1 MKDAKHIGA
10 YACAMDCGG
19 RTFRR
24 HFAIKHIFIQI
35 APDLAAGSE
44 RCRPGQVTFLQH
56 CRASGHIVCVRL
68 AIPTP
73 DT

>member
-1 MKDAKHIGA
+1 MSWKASSCSSIFSGVLGVFGTKDAKHIGA

-44 RCRPGQVTFLQH
+44 RCRPGQVTF
-56 CRASGHIVCVRL
+56 
-68 AIPTP
+68 
-73 DT
+73 